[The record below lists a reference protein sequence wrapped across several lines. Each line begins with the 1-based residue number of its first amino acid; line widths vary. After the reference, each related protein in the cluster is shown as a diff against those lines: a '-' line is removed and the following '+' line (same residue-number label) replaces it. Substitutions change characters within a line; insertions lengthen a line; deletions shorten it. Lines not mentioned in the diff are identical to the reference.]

1 LDQHASWIALGGFSF
16 LGCMLEGRVS
26 SGCVSNT
33 SSFVLVLTA
42 IILRYVDVLFEFS
55 VFDHVSSVILTLST
69 LPPLVPNSSREF
81 RIPPSQQEIQ
91 KV

>member
-1 LDQHASWIALGGFSF
+1 VSWIALGGFSF

-26 SGCVSNT
+26 GGCVSNT

-69 LPPLVPNSSREF
+69 LPPLVSNSSREF